1 MYIPQATDLSTGGT
15 TKVSAPSGLSIFVVA
30 VTNSDGSTQN
40 VTIADDASLG
50 ILKIGANGSISLP
63 CPIKCSSFTPG
74 NAALSIVYYT
84 ARSQS

>member
-15 TKVSAPSGLSIFVVA
+15 AKVSASSGLSIFVVA
-30 VTNSDGSTQN
+30 VTNSDSSAQN
-40 VTIADDASLG
+40 VTFADDASLG

>member
-1 MYIPQATDLSTGGT
+1 MYKPQATDLSTGGT
-15 TKVSAPSGLSIFVVA
+15 TKVSAGTGLSIYVVA
-30 VTNSDGSTQN
+30 VTNGETSVQPLTF
-40 VTIADDASLG
+40 ADDASLG